1 MRLRCFYLVASG
13 FLYLCLVPWLQC
25 CSQYALLRTRSMIQT
40 LTPTT
45 IISIIIGYF
54 LVLITISYFTSK
66 DTDSNESFFLAGR
79 KSPWFLVAFGM
90 IGASLS
96 GVTFISVPGWVGE
109 VNTTTGKTQGF
120 AYLQVVMGYLLG
132 YAVIAT
138 ILLPLYY
145 RLGLT
150 SIYEYLNQRFGKY
163 SYKIGAFYF
172 LVSRIIGASFRLYL
186 VAIVLQ
192 EFVMNSFGIP
202 FPVTVMTTI
211 ALIWIYTFRGGIQTI
226 VYTDALQTLSMLVAV
241 ILTIIG
247 IGQALETDIS
257 GLTDMV
263 QNSDFSQVF
272 FFEGGWSDPYNF
284 WKQFFSGAL
293 ITIVMTG
300 LDQDM
305 MQKNLSCRSLRD
317 AQKNMFTFSIVLF
330 FANILFLSMGAL
342 LYIYA
347 TQVGIDIPGSTDQLY
362 PTIAL
367 QHLGPF
373 IGILFIIGLIAAA
386 YSSADSALTALTT
399 SFCVDFLNFSTNEQ
413 SEAEQKK
420 TRTITHVGFSIVLII
435 VILIFNS
442 LNNDAVIKQL
452 FVAAG
457 YTYGPL
463 LGLFTFGMAT
473 NLKIREILDLSAFSW
488 GARLPSQLQRVN
500 LVILVCLL
508 SPVLSYFINM
518 YSAQL
523 FYGFEFGFLIIAL
536 NGFLTF
542 MGLLAISYHDYEDQ
556 LDKHEP
562 YQEEG

>member
-1 MRLRCFYLVASG
+1 
-13 FLYLCLVPWLQC
+13 
-25 CSQYALLRTRSMIQT
+25 MIQT
-40 LTPTT
+40 LTPTI

-54 LVLITISYFTSK
+54 LVLIAISYFTSK

-109 VNTTTGKTQGF
+109 VNASTGKTQGF

-192 EFVMNSFGIP
+192 EFVMNAFGIP
-202 FPVTVMTTI
+202 FPVTVLTTI
-211 ALIWIYTFRGGIQTI
+211 ALIWVYTFKGGIQTI
-226 VYTDALQTLSMLVAV
+226 VYTDTLQTFSMLAAV

-247 IGQALETDIS
+247 IGHALETDIS
-257 GLTDMV
+257 GLSDMV
-263 QNSDFSQVF
+263 KNSDFSQVF

-317 AQKNMFTFSIVLF
+317 AQKNMFTFSIILF

-347 TQVGIDIPGSTDQLY
+347 TQVGIEIPGSTDQLY
-362 PTIAL
+362 PMIAL
-367 QHLGPF
+367 QHLGPY

-399 SFCVDFLNFSTNEQ
+399 SFCIDFLNFSTNEQ
-413 SEAEQKK
+413 NEAEQKR
-420 TRTITHVGFSIVLII
+420 TRTITHIGFSIVLLI

-473 NLKIREILDLSAFSW
+473 NLKIREVLDLSVLSW
-488 GARLPSQLQRVN
+488 GERLPKPLQRIN
-500 LVILVCLL
+500 LVVLVCLL
-508 SPVLSYFINM
+508 SPVLSYFLNL

-523 FYGFEFGFLIIAL
+523 LYGFEFGFLIIAL

-562 YQEEG
+562 YQEVE